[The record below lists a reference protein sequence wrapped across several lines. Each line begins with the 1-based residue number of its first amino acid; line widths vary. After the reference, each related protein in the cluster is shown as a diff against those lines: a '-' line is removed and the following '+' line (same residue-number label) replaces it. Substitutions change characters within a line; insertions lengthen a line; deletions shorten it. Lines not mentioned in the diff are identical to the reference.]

1 MAQWTHGHLDAAIFQ
16 AFVRS
21 LGIYP
26 TGSLVRLS
34 NGKLAVVVEQS
45 KASLLKPVVKT
56 VFSTTSNERVQ
67 PQLIDLS
74 APDCRW
80 QIEKRENPKD
90 WKIPDLD
97 AVWMDELANP
107 QGA

>member
-1 MAQWTHGHLDAAIFQ
+1 M
-16 AFVRS
+16 
-21 LGIYP
+21 
-26 TGSLVRLS
+26 
-34 NGKLAVVVEQS
+34 
-45 KASLLKPVVKT
+45 
-56 VFSTTSNERVQ
+56 Q

>member
-1 MAQWTHGHLDAAIFQ
+1 MAQWVNGHLDPVIFQ

-26 TGSLVRLS
+26 TGSLVMLS

-45 KASLLKPVVKT
+45 KTSLLKPIVKT
-56 VFSTTSNERVQ
+56 VFSTVSNERVV
-67 PQLIDLS
+67 PQVIDLS
-74 APDCRW
+74 APTCR
-80 QIEKRENPKD
+80 QGIERREDPAK

-97 AVWMDELANP
+97 ELWSGLP
-107 QGA
+107 MGDR